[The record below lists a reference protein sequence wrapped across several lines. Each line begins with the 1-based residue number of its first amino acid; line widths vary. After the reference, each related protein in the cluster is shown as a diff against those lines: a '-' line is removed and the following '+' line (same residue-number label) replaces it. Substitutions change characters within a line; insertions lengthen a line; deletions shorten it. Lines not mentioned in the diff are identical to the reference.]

1 MKGLFPSIYLS
12 LQIYKTL
19 YLVARLSI
27 RNQMRGGKNF
37 YSFAGQGIYKNLI
50 EDQDKLYQRVI
61 HIDGEC
67 QWDSMI
73 LIPLLYYNLECCH
86 KNMLIYQYRYSCLR
100 LEKHTNKFRI
110 VYKYHS
116 YWNLFLGKRVGC
128 RCINYLWLSSQYIKD
143 YCWYNKMIE
152 FANYYNQYIHSKWD
166 VYIFYR

>member
-67 QWDSMI
+67 Q
-73 LIPLLYYNLECCH
+73 
-86 KNMLIYQYRYSCLR
+86 
-100 LEKHTNKFRI
+100 
-110 VYKYHS
+110 
-116 YWNLFLGKRVGC
+116 
-128 RCINYLWLSSQYIKD
+128 
-143 YCWYNKMIE
+143 
-152 FANYYNQYIHSKWD
+152 
-166 VYIFYR
+166 